1 MKRAFGWAA
10 LLALASGNLA
20 AETMPVVTWVQTSSS
35 AGDCATCEITTTFIS
50 PNIMRIDANTG
61 WVGYG
66 HYRASDNSF
75 HGAFEFT
82 NGEFENIVILSDFT
96 IEGKTLTLD
105 AKSEP
110 LSFRAT
116 YRPK

>member
-82 NGEFENIVILSDFT
+82 NGEFENVVILSDFT
-96 IEGKTLTLD
+96 I
-105 AKSEP
+105 
-110 LSFRAT
+110 
-116 YRPK
+116 